1 MQFYKKAYKKQVKFF
16 SSFFIILFSI
26 NNLMAKGSERLN
38 YIFERRQ
45 KDIMIEEI
53 YKNILIPHDEYDKF
67 QNQLRTFFGM
77 YSVSSDKSY
86 YPDLMLINDSRSIR
100 KIYKY
105 KLKNMTINKN
115 NYIIKN
121 KPIL

>member
-1 MQFYKKAYKKQVKFF
+1 MRFYKKTYKKQVKLF

-45 KDIMIEEI
+45 KDLMIEEI
-53 YKNILIPHDEYDKF
+53 YKNNLIPHEEYDKF
-67 QNQLRTFFGM
+67 QNQLKTFFGM
-77 YSVSSDKSY
+77 YSVSSHKSY

-100 KIYKY
+100 KIYKS

-115 NYIIKN
+115 NSIIKN